1 MDRKCTLEEK
11 FCLMNDDDAKLL
23 QWNFHEKK
31 DFEGYKGLS
40 IFSIF
45 YSQSNFQTESLKHYE
60 TS

>member
-1 MDRKCTLEEK
+1 MYFGRKVLS
-11 FCLMNDDDAKLL
+11 DDDAKLL

-45 YSQSNFQTESLKHYE
+45 SSQSNFQTESLKQYK
-60 TS
+60 TL